1 MAPRPPVRSMTSN
14 ISIEDVGRSLHS
26 AAIHLLRR
34 VRTQDEALGVGPAQ
48 LSALSVV
55 VFGGPISLNDL
66 AKAELV
72 KPPTMSRIIDALVKE
87 GLVKRDVNKTDRR
100 AIVISAMARGTSLM
114 HEGRSRREQAL
125 VELLKP
131 LKKSDLESLK
141 KAVEI
146 ISKIL

>member
-1 MAPRPPVRSMTSN
+1 MTAN
-14 ISIEDVGRSLHS
+14 VTIEEIGRSLHS
-26 AAIHLLRR
+26 SAIHLLRR

-55 VFGGPISLNDL
+55 VFAGPISLNDL

-100 AIVISAMARGTSLM
+100 AIVISATARGTSLM
-114 HEGRSRREQAL
+114 HEGRSRREQLL

-131 LKKSDLESLK
+131 LKKSDLECLK
-141 KAVEI
+141 KSVEI

>member
-1 MAPRPPVRSMTSN
+1 MTAN
-14 ISIEDVGRSLHS
+14 VTIEDIGRSLHS
-26 AAIHLLRR
+26 SAIHLLRR

-55 VFGGPISLNDL
+55 VFAGPISLNDL

-100 AIVISAMARGTSLM
+100 AIVISATARGTSLM
-114 HEGRSRREQAL
+114 HEGRSRREQLL

-131 LKKSDLESLK
+131 LKKSDLECLK
-141 KAVEI
+141 KSVEI

>member
-1 MAPRPPVRSMTSN
+1 MTEN
-14 ISIEDVGRSLHS
+14 VTIEDIGRSLHS
-26 AAIHLLRR
+26 SAIHLLRR

-55 VFGGPISLNDL
+55 VFAGPISLNDL

-100 AIVISAMARGTSLM
+100 AIVISATARGTSLM
-114 HEGRSRREQAL
+114 HEGRSRREQLL

-131 LKKSDLESLK
+131 LKKSDLECLK
-141 KAVEI
+141 KSVEI

>member
-1 MAPRPPVRSMTSN
+1 MYYLVRSLTAN
-14 ISIEDVGRSLHS
+14 VTIEDIGRSLHS
-26 AAIHLLRR
+26 SAIHLLRR

-55 VFGGPISLNDL
+55 VFAGPISLNDL

-100 AIVISAMARGTSLM
+100 AIVISATARGTSLM
-114 HEGRSRREQAL
+114 HEGRSRREQLL

-131 LKKSDLESLK
+131 LKKSDLECLK
-141 KAVEI
+141 KSVEI

>member
-1 MAPRPPVRSMTSN
+1 MTEN
-14 ISIEDVGRSLHS
+14 VTIEEIGRSLHS
-26 AAIHLLRR
+26 SAIHLLRR

-55 VFGGPISLNDL
+55 VFAGPISLNDL

-100 AIVISAMARGTSLM
+100 AIVISATARGTSLM
-114 HEGRSRREQAL
+114 HEGRSRREQLL

-131 LKKSDLESLK
+131 LKKSDLECLK
-141 KAVEI
+141 KSVEI

>member
-1 MAPRPPVRSMTSN
+1 MTAN
-14 ISIEDVGRSLHS
+14 LAIEDVGRGLHS
-26 AAIHLLRR
+26 SAIHLLRR

-55 VFGGPISLNDL
+55 VFAGPISLNDL

-87 GLVKRDVNKTDRR
+87 GLVKREVNKTDRR
-100 AIVISAMARGTSLM
+100 AVVISATARGTSLM
-114 HEGRSRREQAL
+114 HEGRSRREQVL

-131 LKKSDLESLK
+131 LKKSDLECLA

>member
-1 MAPRPPVRSMTSN
+1 MYYLVRSLTTN
-14 ISIEDVGRSLHS
+14 VTIEDIGRSLHS
-26 AAIHLLRR
+26 SAIHLLRR

-55 VFGGPISLNDL
+55 VFAGPISLNDL

-100 AIVISAMARGTSLM
+100 AIVISATARGTSLM
-114 HEGRSRREQAL
+114 HEGRSRREQLL

-131 LKKSDLESLK
+131 LKKSDLECLK
-141 KAVEI
+141 KSVEI

>member
-1 MAPRPPVRSMTSN
+1 
-14 ISIEDVGRSLHS
+14 
-26 AAIHLLRR
+26 

-55 VFGGPISLNDL
+55 VFAGPISLNDL

-87 GLVKRDVNKTDRR
+87 GLVRRDVNKTDRR
-100 AIVISAMARGTSLM
+100 AIVISATARGTSLM
-114 HEGRSRREQAL
+114 HEGRSRREQLL

-131 LKKSDLESLK
+131 LKKSDLECLK
-141 KAVEI
+141 KSVEI

>member
-1 MAPRPPVRSMTSN
+1 MYYLVRSLTAN
-14 ISIEDVGRSLHS
+14 VTIEDIGRSLHS
-26 AAIHLLRR
+26 SAIHLLRR

-55 VFGGPISLNDL
+55 VFAGPISLNDL

-87 GLVKRDVNKTDRR
+87 GLVKRVVNKTDRR
-100 AIVISAMARGTSLM
+100 AIVISATARGTSLM
-114 HEGRSRREQAL
+114 HEGRSRREQLL

-131 LKKSDLESLK
+131 LKKSDLECLK
-141 KAVEI
+141 KSVEI

>member
-1 MAPRPPVRSMTSN
+1 MTTN
-14 ISIEDVGRSLHS
+14 VTIEDIGRSLHS
-26 AAIHLLRR
+26 SAIHLLRR

-55 VFGGPISLNDL
+55 VFAGPISLNDL

-100 AIVISAMARGTSLM
+100 AIVISATARGTSLM
-114 HEGRSRREQAL
+114 HEGRSRREQLL

-131 LKKSDLESLK
+131 LKKSDLECLK
-141 KAVEI
+141 KSVEI

>member
-1 MAPRPPVRSMTSN
+1 MTAN
-14 ISIEDVGRSLHS
+14 VTIEDIGRSLHS
-26 AAIHLLRR
+26 SAIHLLRR

-55 VFGGPISLNDL
+55 VFAGPISLNDL

-100 AIVISAMARGTSLM
+100 AIVISATARGTSLM
-114 HEGRSRREQAL
+114 HEGRSRREQLL

-131 LKKSDLESLK
+131 LKKSDLECLK
-141 KAVEI
+141 KYVEI